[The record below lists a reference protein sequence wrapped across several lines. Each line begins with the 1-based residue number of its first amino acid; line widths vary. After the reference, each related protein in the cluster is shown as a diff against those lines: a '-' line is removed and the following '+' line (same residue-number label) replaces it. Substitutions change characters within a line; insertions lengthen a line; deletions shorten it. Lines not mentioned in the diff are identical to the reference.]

1 MTCRQCARRAPA
13 LRPSSTVVSSC
24 CRPAKICAAPS
35 IYGTLSEPN
44 GELLQCGE
52 KQQAA
57 DNMTGLR
64 LCTRRTDD
72 RRTTTTRR
80 TLSDCAAQQQS
91 SMRDYPRRRYRSC
104 ATTSEVGASFT
115 DKTAQIKPIEHVNS
129 IKSPFPSGLF

>member
-35 IYGTLSEPN
+35 IY
-44 GELLQCGE
+44 E